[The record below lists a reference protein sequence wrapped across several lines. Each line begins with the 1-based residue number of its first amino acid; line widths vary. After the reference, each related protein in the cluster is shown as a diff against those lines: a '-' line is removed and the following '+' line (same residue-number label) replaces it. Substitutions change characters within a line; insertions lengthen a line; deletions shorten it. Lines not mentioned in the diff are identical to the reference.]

1 VAAPMIEAYQQQL
14 QRWNNRTTI
23 NRYTQLLGQAMR
35 IAKRKKLIKEIPYI
49 PKFSEKEN
57 VRQGFFERHELE
69 AILAHMPE
77 HWHDVVRFVYITG
90 WRKNEVLTLQ
100 WRNIQGDV
108 IRLRPE
114 IAKNKEGRVIVM
126 TGALGEV
133 AEIIARRRAVRF
145 DLCPWVFHRV
155 GTQLK
160 DYNKSWR
167 KARKLAGFPDK
178 IFHDTRRTAARN
190 LEDAGI
196 SRQVSKMIT
205 GHKTDSMHLRYL
217 IRNEQDMRRELEGSK
232 VGQSTHS

>member
-1 VAAPMIEAYQQQL
+1 
-14 QRWNNRTTI
+14 
-23 NRYTQLLGQAMR
+23 MR
-35 IAKRKKLIKEIPYI
+35 LAKRKKLLKADIPHI
-49 PKFSEKEN
+49 EKFSEKDN
-57 VRQGFFERHELE
+57 ARQGFFERDELE
-69 AILAHMPE
+69 RMLTFLPDYLQDIT
-77 HWHDVVRFVYITG
+77 RFAYHTG
-90 WRKNEVLTLQ
+90 WRKGEVLTLR
-100 WRNIQGDV
+100 WRDIQGDV

-133 AEIIARRRAVRF
+133 AEIIARRRVARF
-145 DLCPWVFHRV
+145 DLCPWVFHRE
-155 GTQLK
+155 GKQLK

-190 LEDAGI
+190 LEEAGI

-217 IRNEQDMRRELEGSK
+217 IRNEQDMRRELESPK
-232 VGQSTHS
+232 VLSFSPKAGQ